1 MVSSHEN
8 VIRYVSMRV
17 NMDEV
22 FQIFLE
28 YAGGGELFDQIGQC
42 VLEFLKTEIKCLKT
56 EQPKPIGRTKGVT
69 YNTHLSTQASPK

>member
-42 VLEFLKTEIKCLKT
+42 VLEFLKKCWGALFLY
-56 EQPKPIGRTKGVT
+56 EE
-69 YNTHLSTQASPK
+69 N

>member
-42 VLEFLKTEIKCLKT
+42 VVEFLKTETKRLKHVPR
-56 EQPKPIGRTKGVT
+56 ENRASDVTK
-69 YNTHLSTQASPK
+69 NFSSLNEN